1 MKVWISKYALSGGIF
16 EMEVNEPRV
25 YSHTELISDPDNPL
39 RYFHGD
45 GNEWHRTQE
54 GAFIRAEQMRLE
66 KLRSL
71 EKQITKLM
79 SLKFHA

>member
-16 EMEVNEPRV
+16 EMEVAEPYDSGSNLVQNR
-25 YSHTELISDPDNPL
+25 DNRL
-39 RYFHGD
+39 QMFHEQGK
-45 GNEWHRTQE
+45 EWHCTQE